1 MPEPSGNSKLPKLEL
16 SMEKRLFLFFALTML
31 VFLGTQYFFKPAP
44 SPKAVVPV
52 TQKIAEQA
60 KPAAASAVPVPTTG
74 TGGAEPVQ
82 AAAEGVTVIDTDV
95 YTITLS
101 NRGAVV
107 KSWLLKKFK
116 DSGGKPLNLV
126 NPAAASLAGP
136 FAIDLKGQST
146 STDPNLAL
154 YVVKPA
160 EDNLGAEFEFSD
172 GKTAVKKSVQF
183 TKAGY
188 LAEVR
193 SEVTFNGAPLQHL
206 LTWRG
211 GFGDQ
216 SVRNAMAQEHT
227 VHFDSSNNKLV
238 EKSAKD
244 AKDGPFTEVG
254 SFTFAG
260 LEDGFFA
267 AVALPVDA
275 STLELR
281 TYNDPLTVP
290 TEDKPQ
296 AFVGAG
302 VASGVQ
308 NRLSVFVGPK
318 DIDILRKVNPKLET
332 LVDWGFFGLIA
343 KPLFLCLNWV
353 NDNWTHNFGWAII
366 LVTAIINFLLLP
378 LKFTS
383 LRSARRMQALQPK
396 IQAINAKYKD
406 VGMRDPKKQE
416 QNQEVM
422 ALYKENGVNP
432 VGGCLPM
439 LVQLPFF
446 YAFYRVL
453 NIAIELRGAPWLWVT
468 DLSRPESLPIH
479 LLPIILVATQFLM
492 QRMTPAAGVDPN
504 QQKMMMFM
512 PLIFGFMFYYAS
524 AGLVLYWL
532 TGNVVG
538 ILQQLV
544 INRFMPMPTPPAP
557 TPKAPVKRVNKK

>member
-1 MPEPSGNSKLPKLEL
+1 MPEPSGSPKPEM

-44 SPKAVVPV
+44 SPKPV
-52 TQKIAEQA
+52 TPLAEKAAEPAAA
-60 KPAAASAVPVPTTG
+60 KPAEAVSPAVVAG
-74 TGGAEPVQ
+74 TGGREPVE
-82 AAAEGVTVIDTDV
+82 ATAEDVTVIYTDV
-95 YTITLS
+95 YTITLT
-101 NRGAVV
+101 NKGALV
-107 KSWLLKKFK
+107 KSWLLKKYK
-116 DSGGKPLNLV
+116 DSDGKPLNLV
-126 NPAAASLAGP
+126 NPAAASLPGP
-136 FAIDLKGQST
+136 FAIDLKGQTT
-146 STDPNLAL
+146 SADPNNVL
-154 YVVKPA
+154 YVVKRA
-160 EDNLGAEFEFSD
+160 ADNLGAEFEFSD
-172 GKTAVKKSVQF
+172 GKTSVKKSVEF
-183 TKAGY
+183 TKSGY
-188 LAEVR
+188 LSEVR
-193 SEVTFNGAPLQHL
+193 SEVIFNGAPISHL

-216 SVRNAMAQEHT
+216 TVRNAIAQERT
-227 VHFDSSNNKLV
+227 VHFDTANNKLV
-238 EKSAKD
+238 DKSAKD
-244 AKDGPFTEVG
+244 AKDGPLTEVG
-254 SFTFAG
+254 AFTFAG
-260 LEDGFFA
+260 IQDGFFA
-267 AVALPVDA
+267 AVALPVD
-275 STLELR
+275 SPTMELR
-281 TYNDPLTVP
+281 TYDDPLT
-290 TEDKPQ
+290 PQ
-296 AFVGAG
+296 GEEKQQPFVGAG
-302 VASGVQ
+302 VATGVE
-308 NRLSVFVGPK
+308 NRLSVYVGPK
-318 DIDILRKVNPKLET
+318 DIDILRRVNPKLEA
-332 LVDWGFFGLIA
+332 LVDWGFFGVIA

-406 VGMRDPKKQE
+406 ISMRDPRKAE

-468 DLSRPESLPIH
+468 DLSRAETLPIH
-479 LLPIILVATQFLM
+479 LLPLVLVATQFLM

-538 ILQQLV
+538 VLQQLI
-544 INRFMPMPTPPAP
+544 INRFMPMPTPPP
-557 TPKAPVKRVNKK
+557 PPPKAPVKRVGKK